1 MSVVLFCILLS
12 WKEGFISNPTLT
24 ESIVLTKMLPVT
36 KIQIEYAG
44 ALMTQK
50 NDSWINLN
58 DLTIYD
64 KKGQIVEYWKGNNQV
79 KFLQGNEESD
89 NFLRPIENL
98 WDNTATTTAQSRLS
112 PDKLVIQLGDNTSNR
127 VEVDSILLTNRK
139 DSGEKRIQNYN
150 LVLYHMDEVIGS
162 VSLNRL
168 GERGKT
174 VKYALISPVKG
185 IKGDKGDT
193 GLEGIPGLMGL
204 TGPRG
209 KEGIPGPVGPKGIM
223 GDTSYLLKL
232 ATPASGS
239 DVFHNSSNSEKP

>member
-1 MSVVLFCILLS
+1 MSVVLFCLLLS
-12 WKEGFISNPTLT
+12 WKEGFISNPSLT

-44 ALMTQK
+44 ALMTPK
-50 NDSWINLN
+50 IDSWINLN

-79 KFLQGNEESD
+79 KFLQGRD
-89 NFLRPIENL
+89 NYLMPIENL
-98 WDNTATTTAQSRLS
+98 WDNMANTTAQSRLS
-112 PDKLVIQLGDNTSNR
+112 PDTLVIELGDETSNR
-127 VEVDSILLTNRK
+127 VDVDSILLTNRK
-139 DSGEKRIQNYN
+139 DAAEKRIQNYN
-150 LVLYHMDEVIGS
+150 LVLYHLDEVIGS

-174 VKYALISPVKG
+174 VKYALINPIKG
-185 IKGDKGDT
+185 DKGDKGDT
-193 GLEGIPGLMGL
+193 GLEGIPGLMGP

-239 DVFHNSSNSEKP
+239 HVFNNSSNSEKP